1 MYKLFDK
8 IIDIWKEKNNN
19 KMVLALNTNTTLP
32 TIYKVLNKEN
42 YNVSIINQMWIDIE
56 DLMTEQ
62 EKIDI
67 IMLLNLLWGIE
78 NENRGY

>member
-19 KMVLALNTNTTLP
+19 KMILALNTNTTLP

-42 YNVSIINQMWIDIE
+42 YNVSIINQMWIDIQE
-56 DLMTEQ
+56 LMTEQ

-67 IMLLNLLWGIE
+67 ILLLNLL
-78 NENRGY
+78 